1 MINIK
6 FNINSTFNNRIIS
19 ITTINI
25 FRSICLPYTTTS
37 STIIIPS
44 YYCITIFTNTR
55 RFNTTFLI
63 NIIQTNISNIISTI
77 INLISITL
85 LKYNSVQIKFLITI
99 FIITS
104 TIHYSSS
111 NITILNFIIL
121 ISNLNFIFI
130 NLIPLILSN
139 ITSTT
144 TTSKF
149 IITTKRT
156 FTNILITITINIRFK
171 IMVRFFYIIIFIFN
185 CNSIIFHRKFWTNK
199 RSRTSTI
206 RIRTNNRTLFCRHT
220 SFIIINCLI
229 I

>member
-1 MINIK
+1 MISIK

-25 FRSICLPYTTTS
+25 LRSFCLPYTTTS
-37 STIIIPS
+37 TTISIPS

-55 RFNTTFLI
+55 RFNITFLI

-85 LKYNSVQIKFLITI
+85 LKYCSVQIKFLIII

-104 TIHYSSS
+104 AIHYSSS
-111 NITILNFIIL
+111 NITILNFIIF
-121 ISNLNFIFI
+121 ISNLNFLFI
-130 NLIPLILSN
+130 NLIPLIFSN

-149 IITTKRT
+149 IITTKYT
-156 FTNILITITINIRFK
+156 LTNILITITINIRFK

-185 CNSIIFHRKFWTNK
+185 CNSIIFCRKFWINK
-199 RSRTSTI
+199 ISGAITISVTTHCRSPYS
-206 RIRTNNRTLFCRHT
+206 RHT
-220 SFIIINCLI
+220 NSNII
-229 I
+229 